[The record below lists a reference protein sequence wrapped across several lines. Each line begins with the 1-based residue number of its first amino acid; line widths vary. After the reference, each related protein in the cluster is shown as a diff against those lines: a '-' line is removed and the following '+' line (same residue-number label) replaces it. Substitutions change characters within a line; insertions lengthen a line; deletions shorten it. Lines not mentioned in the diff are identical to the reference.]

1 MNCEKEKNTL
11 YRPFEKGFAGL
22 TGGHPVVVSWGGVAT
37 HQAKSLGNGVEHV
50 LALDGR
56 VVHHADGALLV
67 AAQAGGAASEHARVE
82 HRRGVQGVRVP
93 AAAVDV
99 AAAGV
104 RVAAGTVV
112 AAGVYQRGGRTGGL
126 GFDVRTAARG

>member
-1 MNCEKEKNTL
+1 M
-11 YRPFEKGFAGL
+11 
-22 TGGHPVVVSWGGVAT
+22 VSRGGVAT

-56 VVHHADGALLV
+56 VVRHADGALLV
-67 AAQAGGAASEHARVE
+67 AAQAGGAASEHGRVE

-93 AAAVDV
+93 AVDV

-112 AAGVYQRGGRTGGL
+112 AAGVYQRGGRTGRL
-126 GFDVRTAARG
+126 GFDVRTAA